1 MAPKRSYPAP
11 QARSD
16 ALEEAQALA
25 TTIVSSIDAGREA
38 VIVVPDGSDD
48 KRDKKKKGWE
58 KGGSP
63 DKMTALLISSRASE
77 ELEEHKRQC
86 AMMAEK
92 MKDSHE
98 LRKLLWS
105 LTLRWE
111 RSLTARTKLNRNV
124 AKISQFADW
133 LIWMVLELVLKEFV
147 HILDLMKSPSLR
159 ELFYY
164 LTGLHP
170 NVALPAREMEVRAL
184 VLFLCLLTL
193 NGKTFAGVV
202 LNLRR
207 TDAID
212 WSHTCGRYLFADEK
226 DQTYCSVEHRASGIR
241 RALPCNMTIP
251 AHMTFSGIDSKA
263 TAALTQHY
271 SSWACVL
278 WVQSTKIPIS
288 RLFDDVKSAFEPQS
302 EQLCSL
308 NEYKSLCKMTDAPD
322 LNIGQHVESEILNL
336 AARNNGV
343 GLCSGTAEAML
354 KQSLPSAF
362 NEPSPGR
369 KLKRRK
375 NDGNC

>member
-1 MAPKRSYPAP
+1 
-11 QARSD
+11 
-16 ALEEAQALA
+16 
-25 TTIVSSIDAGREA
+25 
-38 VIVVPDGSDD
+38 
-48 KRDKKKKGWE
+48 
-58 KGGSP
+58 
-63 DKMTALLISSRASE
+63 MTALLISSRASE
-77 ELEEHKRQC
+77 ELEEHNRQC
-86 AMMAEK
+86 AMMAEN
-92 MKDSHE
+92 MKDSSE

-111 RSLTARTKLNRNV
+111 RPLTARTKLGRNV
-124 AKISQFADW
+124 AKAFQFADW
-133 LIWMVLELVLKEFV
+133 LVWMVLELVLKEFV
-147 HILDLMKSPSLR
+147 PILDLMKSPSLR

-193 NGKTFAGVV
+193 NGKTFCGVV
-202 LNLRR
+202 LTLRR
-207 TDAID
+207 TDAVD

-226 DQTYCSVEHRASGIR
+226 DQTCCSVEHRASGIR

-251 AHMTFSGIDSKA
+251 VHMTFSGVDSKA
-263 TAALTQHY
+263 QASLTQHF

-278 WVQSTKIPIS
+278 IYNSNSKVPIS
-288 RLFDDVKSAFEPQS
+288 RLFSDVQSAFEPQS

-308 NEYKSLCKMTDAPD
+308 NEYKSLCKITDAPD
-322 LNIGQHVESEILNL
+322 FNISQHVESEILNL

-362 NEPSPGR
+362 NEHSPGL

-375 NDGNC
+375 MDEAIAEAGEGLEDEAPRTPRTT